1 MENQQ
6 PSFKKRKSCI
16 NARKYHIVKGQQYGP
31 YITLEEVIKVNKK
44 SIERLWKSRHI
55 ITDKIVTS
63 RPSYLIKVDNK
74 YKEKL
79 ILNNYQNGLKSH
91 LYVQTKTNSKNRNHN
106 FDLTIEEFVNII
118 SKNCFYCGDS
128 PKKVT
133 KKMLVTRGH
142 INEPPI
148 YYNGIDRM
156 DSNLGYTTNNIVPC
170 CSQCNYMKHTTGID
184 DFYKQI
190 EKIYN
195 YSLLKKGSTTI
206 AKASTSQVYGD
217 GNGEP
222 LTGKAEGE
230 DIVSSV

>member
-6 PSFKKRKSCI
+6 PIFKKRKSCI
-16 NARKYHIVKGQQYGP
+16 NARKYHIVNGQQYGP

-44 SIERLWKSRHI
+44 SIERLWKSKHI
-55 ITDKIVTS
+55 ITDKIAIL
-63 RPSYLIKVDNK
+63 RPSYLIMVDNK

-79 ILNNYQNGLKSH
+79 NSNNYQNGLKGY
-91 LYVQTKTNSKNRNHN
+91 LYITTKRNSKNRNHN
-106 FDLTIEEFVNII
+106 FDLTIDEFINVI
-118 SKNCFYCGDS
+118 SKNCFYCGEL

-133 KKMLVTRGH
+133 NKILITRGH

-148 YYNGIDRM
+148 YYNGIDRIN
-156 DSNLGYTTNNIVPC
+156 SNLGYTIDNVTPC
-170 CSQCNYMKHTTGID
+170 CSKCNYMKHTSNID

-190 EKIYN
+190 ERIYN